1 MIPEGTVFYIGAEN
15 SNGKDNYVSETIVML
30 GRNNIFTRLYY
41 KWKYNL
47 KSYINDK
54 TYRSI

>member
-1 MIPEGTVFYIGAEN
+1 MQFYIGGEN
-15 SNGKDNYVSETIVML
+15 NRNKEDNYVSETIVML